1 MTPPV
6 LTDLGRRV
14 LAHLPV
20 WSANEKKL
28 LSEEGGADVS
38 VRSYTL
44 PEFTERLAEDAS
56 LAPSL
61 TEAATLESLT
71 ALQAAG
77 LASVDGED
85 WRMTELGY
93 EALVAP
99 VEEETQE
106 PGAVVVDLNPAVQ
119 ETGASA

>member
-1 MTPPV
+1 MTPV

-20 WSANEKKL
+20 WSANEKQLIKD
-28 LSEEGGADVS
+28 EGGADVS

-56 LAPSL
+56 LNPPL
-61 TEAATLESLT
+61 TEAAVLESL
-71 ALQAAG
+71 AGLQAAG

-85 WRMTELGY
+85 WRMTQLGY

-99 VEEETQE
+99 VEEEAQN

-119 ETGASA
+119 EGSLA